1 MTSLTLDG
9 PRWLTRVVAVAE
21 PALASAVILNEAD
34 WRPIWMNEP
43 FLSDFVSNFR
53 VTPSVCSI
61 VILASGTGFPWAST
75 TVPVIMPCAAAGSEK
90 PRTTKLT
97 SANRHANRLEIGG
110 SLRTLLR
117 KFLPSEYRAVYTR
130 SAARK
135 VVSESSSWTTGAGG
149 SDARKRRP

>member
-21 PALASAVILNEAD
+21 PALASAVILNAAD
-34 WRPIWMNEP
+34 CRPIWMNEP

-61 VILASGTGFPWAST
+61 VILASATGFPCAST
-75 TVPVIMPCAAAGSEK
+75 TVPVIMPCAAAGRVK

-97 SANRHANRLEIGG
+97 RAKCHANRLENRRVIADPPEE
-110 SLRTLLR
+110 LLE
-117 KFLPSEYRAVYTR
+117 LPHHEPSSTNPAPDTATSR
-130 SAARK
+130 S
-135 VVSESSSWTTGAGG
+135 T
-149 SDARKRRP
+149 